1 MFDSDLATAIDDRV
15 TSFTVSVFPGHSES
29 WKQTRNPQWKCGHC
43 RKALFLDG
51 TAGSPTNPQRR
62 IRNESFSSHAAKQR

>member
-43 RKALFLDG
+43 RKALFLDEQG
-51 TAGSPTNPQRR
+51 RVANKSGKKNSQ
-62 IRNESFSSHAAKQR
+62 